1 MTERANGAGHDLDP
15 MIGSV
20 KSHAQDLLGDT
31 IALRRTLHEWPELGN
46 DLPITRDRVLES
58 LEGLPLSITTHES
71 TSGIVALLEGSKPG
85 PTMLLRGDMDALP
98 MPEDTG
104 LDFASHVEGCMH
116 ACGHDTHTA
125 MLSSA
130 AHLLSERRDDIA
142 GRVLFMF
149 QPGEEGHHGARFML
163 DEGLLD
169 VPARSD
175 GTESPVDA
183 AFALHITS
191 ALPSG
196 WVSSRRGPIMA
207 SADSMTIRVIGR
219 GGHASEPHRALDPIP
234 VACEIVQALQTM
246 ITRSIDVFDPSV
258 VTVGRITAGTT
269 NNVIPEVAEIEGTI
283 RATSERTRAKVHDG
297 IRRVAEGVASAHGC
311 GCDVEVIFGYPG
323 HHQRRPLRRLGARP
337 GRRRRRR
344 RPRGETAPSGD
355 GRRGL
360 QLRAAEPARG
370 DDVPRRHPA
379 GREPGDGRT
388 EPLEPGDVRRAGDG
402 DGHRPVRRRRPAAP
416 RPRPDT
422 TLGPVASALRR
433 DRGRIRCR
441 R

>member
-1 MTERANGAGHDLDP
+1 MTDKTEAPDSEMIRSVRAQA
-15 MIGSV
+15 
-20 KSHAQDLLGDT
+20 ADLLGDT

-46 DLPITRDRVLES
+46 ELPITRDRVLES
-58 LEGLPLSITTHES
+58 LEGLPLAVTTHES

-85 PTMLLRGDMDALP
+85 PTILLRGDMDALP

-104 LDFASHVEGCMH
+104 LDFASHVDGCMH

-125 MLSSA
+125 MLASA
-130 AHLLSERRDDIA
+130 ARVLSSRRDDLA

-169 VPARSD
+169 VPALSD
-175 GTESPVDA
+175 GTPSPVDA

-196 WVSSRRGPIMA
+196 WVSGRGGPVMA
-207 SADSMTIRVIGR
+207 SADSMLIRVVGR

-258 VTVGRITAGTT
+258 VTVGRISAGTT

-297 IRRVAEGVASAHGC
+297 IRRVAEGVAAAHGC
-311 GCDVEVIFGYPG
+311 HCNVDIVHGYPVTSNDDQFAEFSLDLARDVAG
-323 HHQRRPLRRLGARP
+323 ADSVVRLPHPVMGAEDFSYVLQNVP
-337 GRRRRRR
+337 GAMMFLGGT
-344 RPRGETAPSGD
+344 PD
-355 GRRGL
+355 GVN
-360 QLRAAEPARG
+360 PA
-370 DDVPRRHPA
+370 
-379 GREPGDGRT
+379 T
-388 EPLEPGDVRRAGDG
+388 
-402 DGHRPVRRRRPAAP
+402 AAP
-416 RPRPDT
+416 NHSNRVMFDESAMAVGT
-422 TLGPVASALRR
+422 ALYATAALRHLAPT
-433 DRGRIRCR
+433 
-441 R
+441 